1 MGYYDHFL
9 VIFTMLISGGQDV
22 SVAAFDMHP
31 KITNITLN
39 SFVFVMDIL
48 LQENFERLI
57 LHMKLVSVY

>member
-31 KITNITLN
+31 KITDITLN
-39 SFVFVMDIL
+39 SFVFVMDI
-48 LQENFERLI
+48 FCT
-57 LHMKLVSVY
+57 SVARKF